1 MHLKNLQ
8 KARNNIKEVIL
19 KTPLI
24 YSPFFSKEAKNTIY
38 IKCENLQITG
48 AYKIRGALNKIS
60 SLSEEER
67 KLGVVCSSAGNHAQG
82 VAYASNMLG
91 VKSTIVMP
99 KNTPFLKVQST
110 KNYGGNVIL
119 YGDCYDD
126 AYLKAKEIE
135 KETGSIFIHP
145 FNDLNV
151 IYGQGTIALEIF
163 EQLNNVDMIICPI
176 GGGGLISGIALA
188 AKEINP
194 SVQII
199 GVQAE
204 GANAMELSFKNKKL
218 TSLNSVNTIAD
229 GIAVKS
235 PGKQTFNI
243 IKDFVDNIITVSD
256 NEISKSFLDLCEK
269 QKLVVEASGATSLAA
284 LKKINVTN
292 KNIVSVVSGGNIDML
307 TISSL
312 LKDGLVKRKRL
323 FCFSLELPNCPGQI
337 YKISKALYELNA
349 NVVQLEHN
357 QFKAGNRIKNVLLE
371 ATVETNG
378 EEHIKLIKDE
388 FLNMGYKIKQIF

>member
-1 MHLKNLQ
+1 MHLEDIK
-8 KARNNIKEVIL
+8 KARENIKDIIL

-24 YSPFFSKEAKNTIY
+24 YSPFFSKENNNIY

-48 AYKIRGALNKIS
+48 AYKIRGALNKIK
-60 SLSEEER
+60 SLSKEEQ

-82 VAYASNMLG
+82 VAYASTMLG

-99 KNTPFLKVQST
+99 KTTPFLKVQST
-110 KNYGGNVIL
+110 KNYGGNIVL
-119 YGDCYDD
+119 HGECYDD

-135 KETGSIFIHP
+135 KEMGSVFIHP

-151 IYGQGTIALEIF
+151 IFGQGTIALEIF
-163 EQLNNVDMIICPI
+163 EQLENVDMIICPI

-188 AKEINP
+188 AKELKP
-194 SVQII
+194 SVKIV

-218 TSLNSVNTIAD
+218 ISLDTVNTIAD

-235 PGKQTFNI
+235 PGSKTFNFIKKYVDEI
-243 IKDFVDNIITVSD
+243 IPVSD
-256 NEISKSFLDLCEK
+256 QEISKAFLDLCEK
-269 QKLVVEASGATSLAA
+269 QKLVVEASAATSLAA
-284 LKKINVTN
+284 LKKLGISN
-292 KNIVSVVSGGNIDML
+292 KNIVTVVSGGNIDML

-312 LKDGLVKRKRL
+312 LKDGLVERKRL
-323 FCFSLELPNCPGQI
+323 FCFSLELPNCPGQL
-337 YKISKALYELNA
+337 YKISKSLYELNA
-349 NVVQLEHN
+349 NIVQLEHN
-357 QFKAGNRIKNVLLE
+357 QFKANNRLKNVLLE

-378 EEHIKLIKDE
+378 EEHIQLIKDK
-388 FLNMGYKIKQIF
+388 FFSMGYNINQIF

>member
-1 MHLKNLQ
+1 
-8 KARNNIKEVIL
+8 
-19 KTPLI
+19 
-24 YSPFFSKEAKNTIY
+24 
-38 IKCENLQITG
+38 
-48 AYKIRGALNKIS
+48 
-60 SLSEEER
+60 
-67 KLGVVCSSAGNHAQG
+67 
-82 VAYASNMLG
+82 MLG

-292 KNIVSVVSGGNIDML
+292 KNIVSVVSGGNINML

>member
-1 MHLKNLQ
+1 
-8 KARNNIKEVIL
+8 
-19 KTPLI
+19 
-24 YSPFFSKEAKNTIY
+24 
-38 IKCENLQITG
+38 
-48 AYKIRGALNKIS
+48 
-60 SLSEEER
+60 
-67 KLGVVCSSAGNHAQG
+67 
-82 VAYASNMLG
+82 
-91 VKSTIVMP
+91 MP

-218 TSLNSVNTIAD
+218 TSLNSVNTIAY

>member
-67 KLGVVCSSAGNHAQG
+67 KLGVICSSAGNHAQG

-91 VKSTIVMP
+91 VRSTIVMP

-135 KETGSIFIHP
+135 KETSSIFIHP

-204 GANAMELSFKNKKL
+204 
-218 TSLNSVNTIAD
+218 
-229 GIAVKS
+229 
-235 PGKQTFNI
+235 
-243 IKDFVDNIITVSD
+243 
-256 NEISKSFLDLCEK
+256 
-269 QKLVVEASGATSLAA
+269 GATSLAA

>member
-1 MHLKNLQ
+1 MHLEDIK
-8 KARNNIKEVIL
+8 KARENIKDIIL

-24 YSPFFSKEAKNTIY
+24 YSPFFSKENNNIY

-48 AYKIRGALNKIS
+48 AYKIRGALNKIK
-60 SLSEEER
+60 SLSKEEQ

-82 VAYASNMLG
+82 VAYASTMLG

-99 KNTPFLKVQST
+99 KTTPFLKVQST
-110 KNYGGNVIL
+110 KNYGGNIVL
-119 YGDCYDD
+119 HGECYDD

-135 KETGSIFIHP
+135 KETGSVFIHP

-151 IYGQGTIALEIF
+151 IFGQGTIALEIF
-163 EQLNNVDMIICPI
+163 EQLENVDMIICPI

-188 AKEINP
+188 AKELKP
-194 SVQII
+194 SVKIV

-218 TSLNSVNTIAD
+218 ISLDTVNTIAD

-235 PGKQTFNI
+235 PGSKTFNF
-243 IKDFVDNIITVSD
+243 IKKYVDEIITVSD
-256 NEISKSFLDLCEK
+256 QEISKAFLDLCEK
-269 QKLVVEASGATSLAA
+269 QKLVVEASAATSLAA
-284 LKKINVTN
+284 LKKLGISN
-292 KNIVSVVSGGNIDML
+292 KNIVTVVSGGNIDML

-312 LKDGLVKRKRL
+312 LKDGLVERKRL
-323 FCFSLELPNCPGQI
+323 FCFSLELPNCPGQL
-337 YKISKALYELNA
+337 YKISKSLYELNA
-349 NVVQLEHN
+349 NIVQLEHN
-357 QFKAGNRIKNVLLE
+357 QFKANNRLKNVLLE

-378 EEHIKLIKDE
+378 EEHIQLIKDK
-388 FLNMGYKIKQIF
+388 FFSMGYNINQIF